1 MRIFNR
7 YFSSYDLFLPIGD
20 IAISLLAILVAH
32 SLGEETT
39 GVERLSASPWMTVTF
54 VVTSCVV
61 VAFYYSGLYEIDQAL
76 SQRELMVRFANGFG
90 VACLFVAAT
99 SYPVQQSGLQRI
111 VLIEIL
117 LMGIGLFG
125 WRLAFGKI
133 LRERRVHGTI
143 AIIGTQ
149 KIGMLVAEELC
160 RRKHLG
166 LRVAYFVGPE
176 AGEVTLTYGNPRR
189 VTIPMAPP
197 ETTLQLVEQCGVNS
211 ILIAG
216 PERGQRFPAN
226 DLLLLRLKG
235 VPIEECHTFYERLM
249 SKISIVSLRPSWL
262 VLSQGFRRT
271 ELMMMCKRII
281 DIVVSI
287 VGMLLS
293 LPIALITAI
302 AIKLDS
308 PGPILYSQERIGQN
322 EVPFTLYKFRSMTA
336 DAESMSGPQ
345 WAGKDDPR
353 VTRVGRIL
361 RKLRIDELPQ
371 IINVLKGDMSFVG
384 PRPEREFFVSKLK
397 DTIPYYSLRFTIKPG
412 ITGWAQISYPYGDSE
427 EDAVE
432 KLQYDLYYTKYMSPV
447 FDLQILFET
456 VKVVLLGKGA
466 Q

>member
-1 MRIFNR
+1 
-7 YFSSYDLFLPIGD
+7 
-20 IAISLLAILVAH
+20 
-32 SLGEETT
+32 
-39 GVERLSASPWMTVTF
+39 
-54 VVTSCVV
+54 
-61 VAFYYSGLYEIDQAL
+61 
-76 SQRELMVRFANGFG
+76 
-90 VACLFVAAT
+90 
-99 SYPVQQSGLQRI
+99 
-111 VLIEIL
+111 
-117 LMGIGLFG
+117 
-125 WRLAFGKI
+125 
-133 LRERRVHGTI
+133 
-143 AIIGTQ
+143 
-149 KIGMLVAEELC
+149 
-160 RRKHLG
+160 
-166 LRVAYFVGPE
+166 
-176 AGEVTLTYGNPRR
+176 
-189 VTIPMAPP
+189 
-197 ETTLQLVEQCGVNS
+197 
-211 ILIAG
+211 
-216 PERGQRFPAN
+216 
-226 DLLLLRLKG
+226 
-235 VPIEECHTFYERLM
+235 M

-271 ELMMMCKRII
+271 ELMMMCKGII